1 MTPTTP
7 EIAIIGAGIGGLSL
21 ALALQQQG
29 LRARVYEAAPQLKPV
44 GAGLWLAPNGQRVLE
59 ALDPS
64 LVGELRSA
72 GRVLERGQVQTL
84 KGTCLTA
91 FDSEQMQA
99 RYGAPLLAIRRTVL
113 HAALVARLAPD
124 SLQLGHAFAHSSP
137 EGEALT
143 LHFANGTSAQADLL
157 VGADGLKSAVRRQ
170 HWGDLPLRY
179 SGQVC
184 WRGLLQLSL
193 PAPYDTGSFEIWG
206 QQAGLRAGLSQVD
219 AEQVYFYLTDAV
231 PQGQTPPD
239 DERGHLLRRFRG
251 FPEPVLQLI
260 ARTPQ
265 VAWMRHE
272 LSDLVPLRTYVAGR
286 CVLLGDAAHPMT
298 PNLGQGANQALE
310 SAWVLAQSLKQCPD
324 LDSALRH
331 YDALRRPR
339 ASQVVQTA
347 WRLGQIVNLR
357 SRPLRWGAAWAMSH
371 LPAKLNQQ
379 QFDRIFDFPL
389 QV

>member
-1 MTPTTP
+1 MTPHTP
-7 EIAIIGAGIGGLSL
+7 DIAIVGAGIGGLSL

-29 LRARVYEAAPQLKPV
+29 HKVRIYEAAPQLKPV

-64 LVGELRSA
+64 LVAELRSA
-72 GRVLERGQVQTL
+72 GCVLERGRVQTL

-91 FDSEQMQA
+91 FDSKQMEA
-99 RYGAPLLAIRRTVL
+99 RYGAPLLAIRRTLL
-113 HAALVARLAPD
+113 HAALLKRLAPG
-124 SLQLGHAFAHSSP
+124 SLQLGHAFVSSQP
-137 EGEALT
+137 QDDGLSLT
-143 LHFANGTSAQADLL
+143 FANGASARADLL

-184 WRGLLQLSL
+184 WRGLLKLSL
-193 PAPYDTGSFEIWG
+193 PPPYDTGSFEIWG
-206 QQAGLRAGLSQVD
+206 QQAGLRAGFSRVD

-272 LSDLVPLRTYVAGR
+272 LSDLAPLRTYVAGR

-310 SAWVLAQSLKQCPD
+310 SAWVLAQSLKQSPD
-324 LDSALRH
+324 LDSALHH
-331 YDALRRPR
+331 YEALRRPR

-357 SRPLRWGAAWAMSH
+357 ARPLRWGAAWAMAH
-371 LPAKLNQQ
+371 LPARVNQS
-379 QFDRIFDFPL
+379 QFDRLFDFPL